1 MKFLIRYFSRLAEDE
16 LVIRS
21 SAVALQLILSLIPGI
36 LFFSWFLA
44 EVGIRPDTPFTGV
57 WVQGLIPDSLIPLT
71 ASVLSLLEN
80 SGNPAGWA
88 FTGLGL
94 AAWSGASG
102 FSAIIRG
109 LLMAYRVKTI
119 PNFILLRFRG
129 LVLLLSFGLML
140 VVIYSLISGSFSY
153 VFPAVGTVFNF
164 RIQPVLSAFSAFL
177 LTFSSALF
185 LYLFGPSG
193 NLPLKAVLP
202 GSLLFSAGWITG
214 SYALTSSL
222 DVLENFR
229 QTVHFLGSGIL
240 LLVWVWGTAFLLLA
254 GGELNAV
261 LHPLKGQS
269 GRRKKVKI

>member
-1 MKFLIRYFSRLAEDE
+1 MKFLIRYFRRLAEDE

-36 LFFSWFLA
+36 LFFSWFLD
-44 EVGIRPDTPFTGV
+44 EVGIRPDTPFSGV

-71 ASVLSLLEN
+71 GSVLSLLET

-88 FTGLGL
+88 LTGLGL

-109 LLMAYRVKTI
+109 LLKAYRVKTI
-119 PNFILLRFRG
+119 PNFIILRFRG

-140 VVIYSLISGSFSY
+140 VVIYSLISGSFSF
-153 VFPAVGTVFNF
+153 VFPTIGPSLKAGL
-164 RIQPVLSAFSAFL
+164 QPVLSGFSVFI
-177 LTFSSALF
+177 LTFLSSLF

-193 NLPLKAVLP
+193 NLPVKVVLP
-202 GSLLFSAGWITG
+202 GTVLFSAGWITG

-229 QTVHFLGSGIL
+229 QTIHFLGTGIL

-254 GGELNAV
+254 GGELNA
-261 LHPLKGQS
+261 LLYPLSRQS
-269 GRRKKVKI
+269 GGRKKVKI